1 MKKIIFVLS
10 TVMILGC
17 AQNNKVPSDNSEDS
31 TLYQT
36 DESHAV
42 IYNMKTGKNEVIK
55 IASEK
60 EDGTIKVTEDGDTL
74 YWLGGD
80 TFGQGEYISKEK
92 WQKYC
97 KEMDELHKKYE

>member
-10 TVMILGC
+10 TVMIGC
-17 AQNNKVPSDNSEDS
+17 AHNNKVPSDNSEDS

-42 IYNMKTGKNEVIK
+42 IYNMKTGKNEIMTIAPKIKDGDIK
-55 IASEK
+55 IA
-60 EDGTIKVTEDGDTL
+60 DNGDTL
-74 YWLGGD
+74 YWLEGD
-80 TFGQGEYISKEK
+80 TLGRGEYISKEK